1 MADGLYLAMAGATAR
16 SAQLDSIAD
25 NLANAETP
33 GFKAARP
40 AFQSFLAPSGAAE
53 QQYVAAIATGID
65 LRPGPTTTTGN
76 ALDVLP
82 DDGGYLAVQTGGGVA
97 FTRNG
102 RLAVDGKGLLTAA
115 GQPLLSLTG
124 KPFVIPPGMQVSI
137 SPDGMVLA
145 GGQPMDRLGVF
156 RLEGAVDRLG
166 ASLLAPGEKGRAV
179 PVESRV
185 RTGEVELG
193 NAGPL
198 ESTVQMISAQRHFDA
213 AMQALQTYRTMN
225 DRTTELGKV
234 R

>member
-40 AFQSFLAPSGAAE
+40 AFQSFLAPSGAPE
-53 QQYVAAIATGID
+53 EQYVAAIATGID
-65 LRPGPTTTTGN
+65 LRPGPTSTTGN

-82 DDGGYLAVQTGGGVA
+82 EDGGYLVVQTGSGVA

-102 RLAVDGKGLLTAA
+102 RLALDASGVLTAA
-115 GQPLLSLTG
+115 GAPVLSLTG
-124 KPFVIPPGMQVSI
+124 KPFVVPPGAKVSI
-137 SPDGMVLA
+137 APDGTVFA
-145 GGQPMDRLGVF
+145 AGQPMDRLGMF

-166 ASLLAPGEKGRAV
+166 TSLLAPNENGRAV
-179 PVESRV
+179 AVESRV
-185 RTGEVELG
+185 RTGEIELG

-213 AMQALQTYRTMN
+213 AMQALQTYKTMD
-225 DRTTELGKV
+225 DRTTDLGKV